1 MHSLPRCFLLFL
13 LLCLRL
19 TPAYAVEPLPVDML
33 ARIPVQ
39 QDGRIKPLE
48 QFARVTLR
56 QLSGREALPE
66 VAALPWLMEV
76 LFTPEIA
83 AERPLFVIE
92 EASLRASLNLPSQP
106 AHRYA
111 AKDIAGPLME
121 KRPLVMPIVMMPA
134 KERSPEQQA
143 LMDLYQ
149 RFSLFTDLQQSF
161 SVVLPLNAPHP
172 AVYDLPRTLSYLDL
186 QRIRETLLADAQML
200 AKKSKGTLET
210 LNAQERD
217 TVALAFLTERLEQQ
231 AAQSRS
237 FRVMPGRW
245 EAAGD
250 EWFAPWAL
258 LRAGYGSPQSA
269 EYLKRWQAA
278 ALAYR
283 ESDAAAWAT
292 ASHALADA
300 ATAQVGGLS
309 SIRLSVEYLY
319 VLLDPLTLVLGL
331 CLLAVVGL
339 GLQSRWPVMGLSRLR
354 LFLMLPLTLLGAA
367 LVTRIFILARPPVGT
382 LFESMLFV
390 AWVILAACVLPS
402 VPRFSRL
409 LVGAV
414 LTALLMALAPF
425 FAGDETMGMLT
436 AVLNTDFWLTVHVLC
451 ITSGYGACL
460 LAGGLAHGELFRLSR
475 QGGTPSTRGLTVY
488 VLAALGLTAT
498 GTLLGGVWADQSW
511 GRFWGWDPKENGA
524 LLIVLWIIWLL
535 HARQAAQLSPL
546 GYLVSIA
553 LLNIVVALAWFGVN
567 MLGVGL
573 HSYGF
578 TEATALGLS
587 SFCFAEILLI
597 ITLYRRAR
605 RQAGAAICA

>member
-1 MHSLPRCFLLFL
+1 MMRSLMLFFMAILLGFGF
-13 LLCLRL
+13 
-19 TPAYAVEPLPVDML
+19 TPAYAAEPLPVDML

-66 VAALPWLMEV
+66 VDALAWLMEV

-83 AERPLFVIE
+83 AERPLFVIK
-92 EASLRASLNLPSQP
+92 EASLRASLNLRAQP

-111 AKDIAGPLME
+111 AKDLAVPLME

-172 AVYDLPRTLSYLDL
+172 AAYDLPKTLSYLDL
-186 QRIRETLLADAQML
+186 QRIRETLLADAQAL
-200 AKKSKGTLET
+200 AKKGKGTLEA
-210 LNAQERD
+210 LNPQERD

-237 FRVMPGRW
+237 FRIMPGRW
-245 EAAGD
+245 EAAAG

-269 EYLKRWQAA
+269 EYLKHWQAA
-278 ALAYR
+278 AMAYR
-283 ESDAAAWAT
+283 QSDTAAWNQ
-292 ASHALADA
+292 ASHALADL
-300 ATAQVGGLS
+300 AQVQVDGLS
-309 SIRLSVEYLY
+309 ALRLTIEYGY
-319 VLLDPLTLVLGL
+319 VLFSPLTVVLAL
-331 CLLAVVGL
+331 CLLAAAAL
-339 GLQSRWPVMGLSRLR
+339 GLHARLPALGLLRVR
-354 LFLMLPLTLLGAA
+354 LFLMIPLAVLGAA

-382 LFESMLFV
+382 LYESMLFV

-402 VPRFSRL
+402 IARFSRL
-409 LVGAV
+409 LVGAL

-460 LAGGLAHGELFRLSR
+460 LAGGLAHSELFRLSR
-475 QGGTPSTRGLTVY
+475 HGGMPSTRGLTIY

-535 HARQAAQLSPL
+535 HARQAGQLSPL

-587 SFCFAEILLI
+587 SFCLAEILLI
-597 ITLYRRAR
+597 TTLYRRAR
-605 RQAGAAICA
+605 RQTGVTSCA